1 MFRPQRERLRTLS
14 FNRMIPNMLTML
26 ALCAGLTALRFSIE
40 GRFQHAVIALVVA
53 AILDSLDGRVARLL
67 RQSSKF
73 GAELDSLSDFLAFG
87 VAPAVL
93 LYLWALDSAGP
104 IGWVLALAYSVCCAL
119 RLARFNTDLEEPRLP
134 PWAKNYFTGVPSPA
148 AAGLVLIPV
157 ILSFQ
162 SDSALLR
169 EPAFVALFMIGVS
182 GLMVSRVPTYSFK
195 GVRIPHRY
203 ALLTLLAVA
212 LVAALIVSAPWFTL
226 SAILIAYL
234 VSLPFSWIHFN
245 RQQQRLGDTP
255 PPED

>member
-1 MFRPQRERLRTLS
+1 MFRPQRERLRTQS

-40 GRFQHAVIALVVA
+40 GRFQPAVIALLVA
-53 AILDSLDGRVARLL
+53 AIFDSLDGRVARLL

-87 VAPAVL
+87 IAPAVL
-93 LYLWALDSAGP
+93 LYLWALDTAGP
-104 IGWVLALAYSVCCAL
+104 VGWVLALAYSVCCAL

-134 PWAKNYFTGVPSPA
+134 VWAKNYFTGVPSPA

-162 SDSALLR
+162 TDLAFLR
-169 EPAFVALFMIGVS
+169 EPAFVGLFMVAVA

-195 GVRIPHRY
+195 SVRIQHRY
-203 ALLTLLAVA
+203 ALLAMLAVA
-212 LVAALIVSAPWFTL
+212 LFAALIVSAPWFTL
-226 SAILIAYL
+226 SAILLAYL
-234 VSLPFSWIHFN
+234 ISLPFSWVNFH
-245 RQQQRLGDTP
+245 RQRRELGDA
-255 PPED
+255 PPEE